1 MPFSPDQAARICTA
15 LAEDGLTLRQIAKQE
30 NISAALILKN
40 VANDEAFREQY
51 TRAMELR
58 QECDFEAF
66 GDEIKEEPER
76 GKFGIDPAWV
86 QWKRL
91 QIDTRKWALS
101 KRNPKKYGER
111 IQNEHTGKDGGAIQI
126 VSTIPRPP
134 RDNQEES

>member
-1 MPFSPDQAARICTA
+1 MSFDPDQAARICTA
-15 LAEDGLTLRQIAKQE
+15 LAEDGLTLRQVAKQE

-40 VANDEAFREQY
+40 VANNEAFREQY
-51 TRAMELR
+51 MRAMELR

-66 GDEIKEEPER
+66 DDEISAEPER

-101 KRNPKKYGER
+101 KRNPKKYGDK
-111 IQNEHTGKDGGAIQI
+111 IQNEHTGKDGEPLSFVVKSIL
-126 VSTIPRPP
+126 
-134 RDNQEES
+134 DKE